1 MQTPFVEIKSLHKI
15 SSEITV
21 TPLIME
27 NVEQDHSFATTT
39 SSKPDHPIV
48 IREVGSGGYVR
59 ASRTFTE
66 QMGYEA
72 TELQNKPLLDWIDPS
87 RHDCF
92 RKILEAGS
100 GSIVASHQTKAGDWI
115 EFEWQIKSWNEK
127 SMALGSLFED
137 PASSTNSHRAQTA
150 ELPSTMHEVLEE
162 MARIIEAERPGLK
175 CSVLLLDDNGRLEG
189 GAGPSLPEEYN
200 NAVEGLIVGPGV
212 GSCGTAAFWGER
224 VIVEDIQK
232 DVLWKDLKEIAARA
246 GVASCWSHPIR
257 SKNGK
262 ILGATALYSPTPRIP
277 TQQELDGLGTAASMF
292 GLAIERAYAEQ
303 ALEKS
308 KAARAQRESELEDQ
322 LHQAAKMEALGVLA
336 GGVAHDFNNMLVTV
350 LGNAEIAMAT
360 VPKDDETQKMLKDI
374 VTASRSATELC
385 NQMLAYAGRGVMTP
399 QSLECNAMIKELG
412 GLLQVAISKKASLEY
427 DLSDAPLIVE
437 GDKSQLGQVF
447 MNLITNASEALM
459 TETGQVLI
467 STGLSHYDTVD
478 LEAFQIGNAQTA
490 GSYVWL
496 KVSDTGCGMDAE
508 TQAKIFDPFFT
519 TKFTGRGL
527 GMAAVRGIVLR
538 HKGHIQITTEPS
550 SGTTFTVLL
559 PSTTPQGLEVNPEEK
574 AAPKSRSKRI
584 MIVDD
589 EPQVR
594 KTLDR
599 LLSMSGF
606 EVVQAKGGREAIDV
620 FRSENQAIDCVLLDL
635 SMPDLAG
642 EETFRELKKI
652 RPDVRVV
659 LNSGY
664 AEQEIL
670 DRIKGAGFAGLLHK
684 PTPMNV
690 LLETL
695 QEVTKSV

>member
-1 MQTPFVEIKSLHKI
+1 MDSLEKP
-15 SSEITV
+15 SLEK
-21 TPLIME
+21 
-27 NVEQDHSFATTT
+27 T
-39 SSKPDHPIV
+39 SASRPDHPIV

-59 ASRTFTE
+59 VSRKFTE

-72 TELQNKPLLDWIDPS
+72 TELQNKPLLDWIQPS

-92 RKILEAGS
+92 KKILEMGS
-100 GSIVASHQTKAGDWI
+100 GNIVACHQTKQGDWI
-115 EFEWQIKSWNEK
+115 EFEWQIKSSAEK
-127 SMALGSLFED
+127 LVALGALYED
-137 PASSTNSHRAQTA
+137 PSSSTGSYRAQTA
-150 ELPSTMHEVLEE
+150 ELPSTMHEVLKE
-162 MARIIEAERPGLK
+162 MALIIEEERPGMK

-189 GAGPSLPEEYN
+189 GAGPSLPDEYN
-200 NAVEGLIVGPGV
+200 QAVEGLIIGPGV

-350 LGNAEIAMAT
+350 LGNAEIAMTT
-360 VPKDDETQKMLKDI
+360 VPKDGETHKMLRDI
-374 VTASRSATELC
+374 VTASQSATDLC
-385 NQMLAYAGRGVMTP
+385 NQMLAYAGRGVMST
-399 QSLECNAMIKELG
+399 QSLECNEMIKELG

-427 DLSDAPLIVE
+427 NLSEESLIIE
-437 GDKSQLGQVF
+437 GDKSQLDQVF

-459 TETGQVLI
+459 SESGQVLV
-467 STGLSHYDTVD
+467 STGLSHYDSTD
-478 LEAFQIGNAQTA
+478 LIAFQIGNTQSA

-496 KVSDTGCGMDAE
+496 KISDTGCGMGSE
-508 TQAKIFDPFFT
+508 TQEKIFDPFFT

-527 GMAAVRGIVLR
+527 GMAAVRGILLR
-538 HKGHIQITTEPS
+538 HKGHIQIETEPG

-559 PSTTPQGLEVNPEEK
+559 PSAMPQELELDPEEK
-574 AAPKSRSKRI
+574 TSPRKAEKRV

-594 KTLDR
+594 KTLGR
-599 LLSMSGF
+599 LLRMSGF
-606 EVVQAKGGREAIDV
+606 DVIQAKGGREAIDLY
-620 FRSENQAIDCVLLDL
+620 RTKNESIDCVLLDL
-635 SMPDLAG
+635 SMPDLDG

-664 AEQEIL
+664 AEQDIL
-670 DRIKGAGFAGLLHK
+670 NRIEGAGFAGLLHK
-684 PTPMNV
+684 PTPMTV
-690 LLETL
+690 LVETL
-695 QEVTKSV
+695 QEATQSV

>member
-1 MQTPFVEIKSLHKI
+1 MA
-15 SSEITV
+15 
-21 TPLIME
+21 PLK
-27 NVEQDHSFATTT
+27 DHSFSKT
-39 SSKPDHPIV
+39 STSRPDHPIV
-48 IREVGSGGYVR
+48 IREVNAGGFVR
-59 ASRTFTE
+59 TSRKFIE

-72 TELQNKPLLDWIDPS
+72 TELRNKPLLDWIEPS

-92 RKILEAGS
+92 KKILDVGS
-100 GSIVASHQTKAGDWI
+100 GSIVASHKTKDGDW
-115 EFEWQIKSWNEK
+115 EKFEWQIKTWDGK
-127 SMALGSLFED
+127 SMALGALYEERI
-137 PASSTNSHRAQTA
+137 SSAEFYRADTA

-162 MARIIEAERPGLK
+162 MARIIEDERPGMK
-175 CSVLLLDDNGRLEG
+175 CSVLLLDENGRLEG
-189 GAGPSLPEEYN
+189 GAGPSLPDDYN
-200 NAVEGLIVGPGV
+200 KAVEGLIIGPGV

-232 DVLWKDLKEIAARA
+232 DVLWGDLKEIAARA

-308 KAARAQRESELEDQ
+308 KAARSQRESELEEQ

-350 LGNAEIAMAT
+350 LGNAEIAMTT
-360 VPKDDETQKMLKDI
+360 VPKDGETQKMLEDI

-385 NQMLAYAGRGVMTP
+385 DQMLAYAGRGVMST
-399 QSLECNAMIKELG
+399 QSLECNEMIKELV
-412 GLLQVAISKKASLEY
+412 GLLQVAMSKKTSLKY
-427 DLSDAPLIVE
+427 NLSDASLIVE

-459 TETGQVLI
+459 LKSGQVLI
-467 STGLSHYDTVD
+467 STGLSHYDTTE
-478 LEAFQIGNAQTA
+478 LEAFQIGNSQTA
-490 GSYVWL
+490 GFYVWL

-508 TQAKIFDPFFT
+508 TKEKIFDPFFT

-527 GMAAVRGIVLR
+527 GMSAVRGIVLR
-538 HKGHIQITTEPS
+538 HKGHIQITTEPG
-550 SGTTFTVLL
+550 SGTTFTVLM
-559 PSTTPQGLEVNPEEK
+559 PSASPQSLELNPEEK
-574 AAPKSRSKRI
+574 TSPKRSAKRV

-589 EPQVR
+589 EPHVR

-599 LLSMSGF
+599 LLRMSGF

-620 FRSENQAIDCVLLDL
+620 YRSKNESIDCVLLDL
-635 SMPDLAG
+635 SMPDLDG

-664 AEQEIL
+664 AEQDLL
-670 DRIKGAGFAGLLHK
+670 DRIEGAGFAGLLHK
-684 PTPMNV
+684 PTPINV
-690 LLETL
+690 LVETL
-695 QEVTKSV
+695 QEITNSV